1 MALSPRSPVPRPR
14 AGDGVPAPRPRA
26 GDGVPAPRAQESDD
40 VPVQTS
46 GEHATGRTTVVG
58 PGLAER
64 IRQHLPH
71 LSPAERKV
79 ALALLSGPATAGL
92 ASSARLAQLTGV
104 SGPTVSR
111 FAAHLGFTNYAAF
124 QDALRTDLAARVM
137 APIDVYREQISRGGG
152 DPLAVAGAA
161 LGRAVES
168 SINGLLPE
176 DFARA
181 SAMLADTRV
190 QVMVTGGRYSHLL
203 AAYLATRL
211 REFRGRVRMV
221 EPIAGERAAAVADL
235 TRRDVLVAFDFRR
248 YERDTVEFA
257 RAASAAGARL
267 VLFTDPWLSPIVD
280 SAEVILPAQVTG
292 PGPFE
297 SLVPTLAVVET
308 LVTAVAKE
316 LGRDGDE
323 RFERFGRIVDLWLA
337 PSSGNVA
344 GVGHG

>member
-1 MALSPRSPVPRPR
+1 VT
-14 AGDGVPAPRPRA
+14 
-26 GDGVPAPRAQESDD
+26 E
-40 VPVQTS
+40 
-46 GEHATGRTTVVG
+46 

-92 ASSARLAQLTGV
+92 ASSARLAQMTGV

-111 FAAHLGFTNYAAF
+111 FAAHLGFENYAAF
-124 QDALRTDLAARVM
+124 QDALRADLAARVM
-137 APIDVYREQISRGGG
+137 APIDVYREQITKDG
-152 DPLAVAGAA
+152 DPLAVAGDA
-161 LGRAVES
+161 LSRAVER
-168 SINGLLPE
+168 SIKGLLPE

-181 SAMLADTRV
+181 SAMLSDRRA
-190 QVMVTGGRYSHLL
+190 QVMITGGRYSHLL

-221 EPIAGERAAAVADL
+221 EPIAGERAAAVSDL
-235 TRRDVLVAFDFRR
+235 TRRDVVVAFDFRR

-257 RAASAAGARL
+257 RVAATVGARVIL
-267 VLFTDPWLSPIVD
+267 LTDPWLSPIVD
-280 SAEVILPAQVTG
+280 TAEVILPAQVDG

-308 LVTAVAKE
+308 LVTSVARE
-316 LGRDGDE
+316 LGHDGDD
-323 RFERFGRIVDLWLA
+323 RFERFGRTVDLWLA
-337 PSSGNVA
+337 HSPGNA
-344 GVGHG
+344 ADVGSA